1 MEATLILKP
10 GKQEIIK
17 RGHPWVFSGAIESAT
32 PACRPG
38 DIVLLCDH
46 QHNPMARGFY
56 NPNSDIAFRVL
67 SRDPHVKVDEA
78 FWRAAL
84 HRAVRLRE
92 QVVPPATNALR
103 LINAEGD
110 HLPGLVVD
118 QYGVILVLTISVL
131 GMERLRPLL
140 LRWLQEQLQPQAI
153 YERSEGKGRAREGLT
168 ARCEWVGGPGAE
180 RITIVENSIS
190 FQVDPA
196 GGQKTG
202 FFLDQRDNRRLLG
215 SLCKGLDVLNCFSY
229 SGGFSV
235 YAALGEAHS
244 VTSVEISPS
253 ANELAAANL
262 HLNQLDAERH
272 PLITADVFEFLRRT
286 DRQFDV
292 IVLDPPAFAKSQKEV
307 MRASRGYKDINL
319 QAAKRLKPD
328 GLLLTFSCSNHV
340 DEPLFQKIV
349 LSAIQ
354 DAGRSAQVL
363 KVLGPGP
370 DHPFLLAHHEGRY
383 LKGLLLRIG

>member
-10 GKQEIIK
+10 GKQAIIK
-17 RGHPWVFSGAIESAT
+17 HGHPWVFSGAIASAA

-46 QHNPMARGFY
+46 QHNPVARGFY

-67 SRDPHVKVDEA
+67 SRDPRARVDEA

-84 HRAVRLRE
+84 HRAVRLRK
-92 QVVPPATNALR
+92 QVVPPATNAFR

-118 QYGVILVLTISVL
+118 QYGDILVLTISVL

-140 LRWLQEQLQPQAI
+140 LHWLQELVQPQAI
-153 YERSEGKGRAREGLT
+153 YERSEGKGRTREGLT
-168 ARCEWVGGPGAE
+168 ERCEWVGSPGPE
-180 RITIVENSIS
+180 RIPIVENSVS

-244 VTSVEISPS
+244 VTSVEISPA
-253 ANELAAANL
+253 ANELAADNL
-262 HLNQLDAERH
+262 RLNQLDMERH

-286 DRQFDV
+286 DRQYDV

-319 QAAKRLKPD
+319 QAARRLKPD

-370 DHPFLLAHHEGRY
+370 DHPFLLAHPEGRY
-383 LKGLLLRIG
+383 LKGLLLRIS

>member
-1 MEATLILKP
+1 MEATLVLKP

-17 RGHPWVFSGAIESAT
+17 RGHPWVFSGAIQSAGPT
-32 PACRPG
+32 CRPG
-38 DIVLLCDH
+38 DVVLLCDH
-46 QHNPMARGFY
+46 QHNPLARGFY

-67 SRDPHVKVDEA
+67 CWNPRVKVDEA

-92 QVVPPATNALR
+92 QVVPPATNAFR

-110 HLPGLVVD
+110 HLPGLIVD
-118 QYGVILVLTISVL
+118 QYGDILVLTISVL
-131 GMERLRPLL
+131 GMEQLRPLL
-140 LRWLQEQLQPQAI
+140 LQWLQEQLKPQAI
-153 YERSEGKGRAREGLT
+153 YERSESKGRTREGLPD
-168 ARCEWVGGPGAE
+168 RCEWVGGHGAE
-180 RITIVENSIS
+180 RIIINENNVS

-235 YAALGEAHS
+235 YAALGNALS
-244 VTSVEISPS
+244 VTSVEISAP

-262 HLNQLDAERH
+262 RLNQLDTERH
-272 PLITADVFEFLRRT
+272 PLITADVFEYLRRT
-286 DRQFDV
+286 DRQYDV

-307 MRASRGYKDINL
+307 MRAARGYKDINL
-319 QAAKRLKPD
+319 QAVKRLKPD

-370 DHPFLLAHHEGRY
+370 DHPVLLPHPEGRY